1 MPKQDRM
8 DSFVLSET
16 LKYLYLLF
24 TDESDLLIDINRFI
38 FTTEGHLL
46 PIGIQHF
53 NATNYIN
60 KNTRSNKQVN
70 S

>member
-8 DSFVLSET
+8 DSFFLSET

-24 TDESDLLIDINRFI
+24 TKESDLLIDINRFI

-46 PIGIQHF
+46 PLDLDNF
-53 NATNYIN
+53 NAAQYIN
-60 KNTRSNKQVN
+60 TKMKSMKWI
-70 S
+70 

>member
-1 MPKQDRM
+1 MSKQDRM

-24 TDESDLLIDINRFI
+24 TDESDLLVDIDRFI

-46 PIGIQHF
+46 PIGLSQ
-53 NATNYIN
+53 NYNSTDYIN
-60 KNTRSNKQVN
+60 NNVN
-70 S
+70 N